1 MLHIDDRNEIISAVR
16 HEFQTFKDDAFKP
29 IADTVKENT
38 DKTAEQGEHI
48 ARNSG
53 DIKTL
58 KGDVKENRGS
68 INHLPYWIL
77 GSLVTILAAVIMAW
91 VNG

>member
-1 MLHIDDRNEIISAVR
+1 MLHADDRKEIITAIQYQ
-16 HEFQTFKDDAFKP
+16 FQTFKDDAFKP
-29 IADTVKENT
+29 IAETVKSNT

-58 KGDVKENRGS
+58 KSDVKENRGA

-77 GSLVTILAAVIMAW
+77 GSLVTILVAIITAW
-91 VNG
+91 VKG